1 MSVDGTLGLGDL
13 LVDPAQCSP
22 RSVVAVL
29 VVHDPIRDSAG
40 LLTTAGRPRL
50 GQHQLI
56 GNSLVGV
63 FVAPFPDHV
72 GQKRDPGAQDE
83 RQPRSL
89 QRVGAREE
97 MIGNGSDADCV
108 VTPRSSSAWP
118 AANRWA
124 AAAFKAARAASSA
137 AEPMCSIERD
147 PRRDDH
153 TTCTAVAQNWSSP
166 CAHTPRR
173 HLTAPG

>member
-89 QRVGAREE
+89 QRVG
-97 MIGNGSDADCV
+97 G
-108 VTPRSSSAWP
+108 
-118 AANRWA
+118 
-124 AAAFKAARAASSA
+124 
-137 AEPMCSIERD
+137 
-147 PRRDDH
+147 PRRDDRQRLGCRLCRH
-153 TTCTAVAQNWSSP
+153 AEVEFSLAGGQPLGGGGLQGGQSSLVGSR
-166 CAHTPRR
+166 ADVLDR
-173 HLTAPG
+173 A